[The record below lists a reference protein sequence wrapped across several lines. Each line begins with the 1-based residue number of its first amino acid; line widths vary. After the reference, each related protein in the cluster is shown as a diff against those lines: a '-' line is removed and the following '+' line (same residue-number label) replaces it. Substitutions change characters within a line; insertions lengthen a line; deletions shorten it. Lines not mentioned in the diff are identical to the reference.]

1 MNVSPND
8 KLCLNWKSFQENIN
22 SSFRELRSDED
33 FSDVTLACEDG
44 FQVSGHKVIFA
55 SSSPFFKNVLKLNKN
70 PHPLIY
76 MRGVK
81 SEDLVAIVDFLYFGE
96 AEIEQSNLDDFLA
109 LAEELNISGLTTK
122 GTATNAKSISF
133 VKEEC
138 NEFAENQILKNTTTS
153 DDPWGQDKPDGT
165 KTKVSAEREEKTQ
178 LDTGDDNEP
187 SEPEAQVLNDDYEP
201 PREEISFEEND
212 STGEIDIGTKVRSMM
227 DFSENRVMSLKKP
240 GATMGRARVC
250 KVCGKEGS
258 MAAILAHIENNHIE
272 KVASPCDI
280 CGMVSK
286 SRNGLIQHKAK
297 RHSK

>member
-1 MNVSPND
+1 MHISRMNVSPND

-22 SSFRELRSDED
+22 SSFRELRSDND

-122 GTATNAKSISF
+122 GTATNAKSISS
-133 VKEEC
+133 VKEER
-138 NEFAENQILKNTTTS
+138 NEFAKIQLLQNTTTS
-153 DDPWGQDKPDGT
+153 NDPWGQDKFDGT

-187 SEPEAQVLNDDYEP
+187 NEPEVKVLNDDYEP
-201 PREEISFEEND
+201 PREEMSFEENN

-227 DFSENRVMSLKKP
+227 DFSENRVMSSKKP

-258 MAAILAHIENNHIE
+258 MATILTHIENNHIE
-272 KVASPCDI
+272 KVTIDYQ
-280 CGMVSK
+280 
-286 SRNGLIQHKAK
+286 LIIIMPNPITL
-297 RHSK
+297 

>member
-22 SSFRELRSDED
+22 SSFRELRSDND

-109 LAEELNISGLTTK
+109 LAEELNISGLTAK
-122 GTATNAKSISF
+122 GTATNAKSISS
-133 VKEEC
+133 VKEER
-138 NEFAENQILKNTTTS
+138 NEFAKIQLLQNTTTS
-153 DDPWGQDKPDGT
+153 NYPWGQDKFDGT
-165 KTKVSAEREEKTQ
+165 KTQVSAEREEKTQ

-187 SEPEAQVLNDDYEP
+187 NEPEVKVLNDDYEP
-201 PREEISFEEND
+201 PREEMSFEENN

-227 DFSENRVMSLKKP
+227 DFSENRVMSSKKP

-258 MAAILAHIENNHIE
+258 MAAILTHIENNHIE
-272 KVASPCDI
+272 KVTIDYQ
-280 CGMVSK
+280 
-286 SRNGLIQHKAK
+286 LIIIMPNPITL
-297 RHSK
+297 

>member
-1 MNVSPND
+1 MTSAE

-22 SSFRELRSDED
+22 SSFRELRSDND

-96 AEIEQSNLDDFLA
+96 AEIEQANLDDFLA
-109 LAEELNISGLTTK
+109 LAEELKISGLTTK
-122 GTATNAKSISF
+122 GTATTAKFISS
-133 VKEEC
+133 VKEER
-138 NEFAENQILKNTTTS
+138 NEFAKIQLLQNTTTS
-153 DDPWGQDKPDGT
+153 DDPWAQDKPDGT
-165 KTKVSAEREEKTQ
+165 KTKVSAVREETTQ

-187 SEPEAQVLNDDYEP
+187 SEPEVKVLNDDYEP
-201 PREEISFEEND
+201 PREEMSFEENN

-227 DFSENRVMSLKKP
+227 DFSENRVMSSKKP

-258 MAAILAHIENNHIE
+258 MASILTHIENNHIE
-272 KVASPCDI
+272 KVTIDYELILSCRI
-280 CGMVSK
+280 QSQNKG
-286 SRNGLIQHKAK
+286 GLPL
-297 RHSK
+297 